1 MNEKPPSASDP
12 WSDLIA
18 LCRATLAARLGGE
31 AQADELVSRV
41 LRARHE
47 VRGAEEEAAAAQLLR
62 ALRHARK
69 ITKGLPLSPLGNL
82 LDSIHA
88 DEALEILAGSE
99 GKGRPI
105 NGHTRLLASPTVVG
119 AALPDREAAA
129 LVLLVRLEEAKREK
143 AKGEKIT
150 DNHPRRRKD
159 RRDSAANVLQSA
171 AEGVA
176 RTRKTKAF
184 RGAVRRAAELQRAM
198 ERKQQRE
205 DTPARPAIDRL
216 TEQMDRVMASPLD
229 RVFQLI
235 NGPLA
240 IFDRLD
246 KLSRLGLGG
255 RKK

>member
-1 MNEKPPSASDP
+1 M
-12 WSDLIA
+12 
-18 LCRATLAARLGGE
+18 
-31 AQADELVSRV
+31 
-41 LRARHE
+41 
-47 VRGAEEEAAAAQLLR
+47 
-62 ALRHARK
+62 
-69 ITKGLPLSPLGNL
+69 

-88 DEALEILAGSE
+88 DEALEILAGSG
-99 GKGRPI
+99 GKGRPLD
-105 NGHTRLLASPTVVG
+105 GPALLLASPTVVG

-129 LVLLVRLEEAKREK
+129 LVLLVKHRESPGDRPKRR
-143 AKGEKIT
+143 G
-150 DNHPRRRKD
+150 D
-159 RRDSAANVLQSA
+159 RRASAANVLQGE